1 MPAWKWDWNII
12 SGIKKEQTYHKIEI
26 GILETKQVLFSK
38 DVPYL
43 EDEYSLNFVSVDETM
58 FFWNGSLYEIRNR
71 RLNKI
76 EDNITEL
83 LEDKR
88 FIKASN
94 SNFRYMN

>member
-1 MPAWKWDWNII
+1 MFLEWK
-12 SGIKKEQTYHKIEI
+12 
-26 GILETKQVLFSK
+26 
-38 DVPYL
+38 
-43 EDEYSLNFVSVDETM
+43 SL
-58 FFWNGSLYEIRNR
+58 RNQKG

-94 SNFRYMN
+94 SNFSVYELNQKK